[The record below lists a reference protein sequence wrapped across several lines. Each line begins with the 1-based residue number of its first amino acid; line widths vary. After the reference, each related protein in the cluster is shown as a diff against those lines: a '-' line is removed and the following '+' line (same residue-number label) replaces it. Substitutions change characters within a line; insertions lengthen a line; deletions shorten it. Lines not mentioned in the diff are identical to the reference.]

1 MVSKIPSVKLSDGRE
16 MPMIGLGTYARS
28 ADPGQF
34 RQAVEWGIEAGY
46 RHIDT
51 AAFYDNEEEVG
62 EGINN
67 KIKDGTVTRDQLFV
81 TTKVWND
88 RHAEEEVV
96 LSLKESLARFKL
108 DYVDLYLVH
117 WPFSTKNKNEEADI
131 DYLET
136 WRGMERTVK
145 LGLAKSIGVSNFNEE
160 QLDRLLKNS
169 TIKPVLNQ
177 FEVNPTLTQ
186 HKLVEFCKQ
195 KSVLPVAYTPL
206 GLISEARPE
215 FIGKDVIKTDPKL
228 IALAEKYGKTRAQ
241 IALRYLV
248 QRGIAVIP
256 KSFTK
261 SRIAENLNIFDF
273 QLTDSEMSL
282 VDSFNI
288 NHRCVPAAAFKGLK
302 NYPFKDE

>member
-1 MVSKIPSVKLSDGRE
+1 MTPKVPSVKLSSGRE
-16 MPMIGLGTYARS
+16 MPIVGLGTYARK

-51 AAFYDNEEEVG
+51 ASFYGNEVELG

-67 KIKDGTVTRDQLFV
+67 KIKEGLVTRDQLFV

-88 RHAEEEVV
+88 CHSPTAVV
-96 LSLKESLARFKL
+96 ASLKESLARFKL

-117 WPFSTKNKNEEADI
+117 WPVSVNEKGEDAAI

-136 WRGMERTVK
+136 WKGMEQTVS

-160 QLDRLLKNS
+160 QLDRLIKNA
-169 TIKPVLNQ
+169 TIKPVINQ

-186 HKLVEFCKQ
+186 HKLVDHCK
-195 KSVLPVAYTPL
+195 KVSVLPVAYTPL

-215 FIGKDVIKTDPKL
+215 FVGKDVIKTDEKFGEV
-228 IALAEKYGKTRAQ
+228 AKKYGKTRAQ
-241 IALRYLV
+241 IALRYLI
-248 QRGIAVIP
+248 QRGIPAIP

-261 SRIAENLNIFDF
+261 SRIEENLNIFDF
-273 QLTDSEMSL
+273 ELTDAEMAL
-282 VDSFNI
+282 VDSFNLD
-288 NHRCVPAAAFKGLK
+288 HRCVPANALK
-302 NYPFKDE
+302 HLTYFPF

>member
-1 MVSKIPSVKLSDGRE
+1 MGSKVLNVKFTNGKE
-16 MPMIGLGTYARS
+16 MPMVGLGTYARQ

-51 AAFYDNEEEVG
+51 ASCYKNEEEVG

-67 KIKDGTVTRDQLFV
+67 KINDGLVTRDQLFV

-88 RHAEEEVV
+88 CHAEEQVV
-96 LSLKESLARFKL
+96 PALKESLARLKL

-117 WPFSTKNKNEEADI
+117 WPFSANGKGEDLGI

-136 WRGMERTVK
+136 WKGMEQVVK

-160 QLDRLLKNS
+160 QLERLLNNS
-169 TIKPVLNQ
+169 TIKPVVNQ
-177 FEVNPTLTQ
+177 FEINPTLTQ
-186 HKLVEFCKQ
+186 HKLVDFCK
-195 KSVLPVAYTPL
+195 KHSVVPVAYTPL

-215 FIGKDVIKTDPKL
+215 FAGKDAIKTDPKFG
-228 IALAEKYGKTRAQ
+228 ALAEKYGKTRAQ

-248 QRGIAVIP
+248 QRGIPVIP

-261 SRIAENLNIFDF
+261 SRIAENLNLFDF
-273 QLTDSEMSL
+273 ELSDSEMAL

-288 NHRCVPAAAFKGLK
+288 DHRCVPATPFKALK
-302 NYPFKDE
+302 NYPF

>member
-1 MVSKIPSVKLSDGRE
+1 MVSKVLCVKLSSGYE
-16 MPMIGLGTYARS
+16 MPMVGLGTYARK

-51 AAFYDNEEEVG
+51 ASFYDNEEEVG

-88 RHAEEEVV
+88 RHAEEQVV
-96 LSLKESLARFKL
+96 ASLKESLARFKL
-108 DYVDLYLVH
+108 DFVDLYLVH
-117 WPFSTKNKNEEADI
+117 WPFSVNDKGEDANI

-136 WRGMERTVK
+136 WRGMEQTVK

-160 QLDRLLKNS
+160 QLERLLNNS
-169 TIKPVLNQ
+169 TIKPVINQ
-177 FEVNPTLTQ
+177 FEISPTLTQ
-186 HKLVEFCKQ
+186 HRLVDFCKQ
-195 KSVLPVAYTPL
+195 HSVVPVAYTPL

-215 FIGKDVIKTDPKL
+215 FAGKDEIKTDL
-228 IALAEKYGKTRAQ
+228 QLGMLAEKHGKTRAQ
-241 IALRYLV
+241 IGLRYLI
-248 QRGIAVIP
+248 QRGIPVIP

-261 SRIAENLNIFDF
+261 SRIAENLDIFNF
-273 QLTDSEMSL
+273 QLKDSEMTL
-282 VDSFNI
+282 VDRFNI
-288 NHRCVPAAAFKGLK
+288 NHRCVPAIAFRGLK